1 MTRALT
7 RDLARTLR
15 GAWSRRGTLAPL
27 LALTTVVVAGVV
39 AVLGF
44 SEAAGTS
51 GALAVPLLLLALVA
65 LPTTGRELAAA
76 RREEIALARLRG
88 LEGGELY
95 VLLALE
101 PLLVLV
107 LGGLLGGGL
116 GLLVVH
122 LSVDAW
128 LTDPAARA
136 GLVGA
141 DALTAA
147 VLVVLAGLVALLVGM
162 GAALREPLADQVAAV
177 ARPRRTT
184 LASAFAQVLVVV
196 GAAVAV
202 YRSSVTPT
210 DGTGGPDL
218 VVLAGPALVGL
229 AVGAAALWL
238 LRLLARRWVRHRG
251 PRAGLAGFLA
261 ARRLARV
268 AGAGAA
274 LQVLVAAAV
283 VAGVA
288 LTAAIQVEQWTER
301 SARLVAG
308 APLRIDL
315 ETDAEPA
322 LELTRRLDPD
332 GRWLMAAVLVPGEG
346 SVPARRAFLDLSRHE
361 RVLGGFHDDTSAAG
375 LATVVDELVA
385 DDAAAGTAGPVEGT
399 EVVATV
405 SGVSRRLEGRVRPE
419 VLLTLRDVTGGSR
432 QVRLRLEVGLD
443 GAPDT
448 ASTEVRCAEG
458 CEPVAITLQ
467 RRPGDSQLPWT
478 LDSLVLGDQD
488 LLERDWSPAEETR
501 GDRPGG
507 PVPVAG
513 GLLAVTS
520 STPLVAV
527 PDAGSAA
534 VPVLATRSAT
544 WDGDPVL
551 DSPGGLD
558 LPAQVVARVPALPL
572 VQADGVLADLPR
584 VLVGSPPTVPVADVV
599 VLARADTPVALLDE
613 VLDETGGELRT
624 LEQVRASL
632 SDDTGAAQARVYL
645 LVAGFGLLVALL
657 VLGTAVARERPAW
670 LRDVAALRVVG
681 LDVRRVRGAGRLEV
695 AGLVVVS
702 VGAALL
708 GTAAGVLWLLG
719 DLALVEV
726 PDHAVALRT
735 SLDPL
740 PVLVLGLV
748 VAAVV
753 ALVVGRG
760 RRPSAERS
768 RPAILREEAAR

>member
-51 GALAVPLLLLALVA
+51 GALAAPLLLLALVA

-76 RREEIALARLRG
+76 RRGEVALARLRG

-107 LGGLLGGGL
+107 LGGLLGGSL
-116 GLLVVH
+116 GLLVAH
-122 LSVDAW
+122 LSASAW
-128 LTDPAARA
+128 LTDPAA
-136 GLVGA
+136 LVGT

-184 LASAFAQVLVVV
+184 PASAFAQVLVVV

-202 YRSSVTPT
+202 YRSSVTPA
-210 DGTGGPDL
+210 DDAGGPDL

-229 AVGAAALWL
+229 GVGGAALWL

-268 AGAGAA
+268 AGVAGAGGA
-274 LQVLVAAAV
+274 VQVLVAAAV

-288 LTAAIQVEQWTER
+288 LTAAVQVGQWTER

-375 LATVVDELVA
+375 LATVVDELV
-385 DDAAAGTAGPVEGT
+385 DDAAAGSTGPVEGT
-399 EVVATV
+399 DVVATV

-419 VLLTLRDVTGGSR
+419 VLLTLRDAAGGTR
-432 QVRLRLEVGLD
+432 QVRLLLEVGLD
-443 GAPDT
+443 GAPAT
-448 ASTEVRCAEG
+448 ASAEVGCAEG
-458 CEPVAITLQ
+458 CEPVAVTLQ
-467 RRPGDSQLPWT
+467 RRADDSQLSWT

-488 LLERDWSPAEETR
+488 LLERGWSPAQETR
-501 GDRPGG
+501 GDRIGG

-527 PDAGSAA
+527 PDPGSAA

-544 WDGDPVL
+544 WDGEPVL

-584 VLVGSPPTVPVADVV
+584 ALVGSPPTVPVAEVAL
-599 VLARADTPVALLDE
+599 LARADTPPALLDE

-624 LEQVRASL
+624 LEQVRAGL

-681 LDVRRVRGAGRLEV
+681 LDVRRVRGAVRLEV

-740 PVLVLGLV
+740 PVLLLGLV

-768 RPAILREEAAR
+768 RPAVLREEAAR

>member
-76 RREEIALARLRG
+76 RRGEIALARLRG

-116 GLLVVH
+116 GLLVAH
-122 LSVDAW
+122 LSASAW
-128 LTDPAARA
+128 LTDPAA
-136 GLVGA
+136 LVGT

-202 YRSSVTPT
+202 YRSSVTPA
-210 DGTGGPDL
+210 DDAGGPDL

-251 PRAGLAGFLA
+251 PRGGLAGFLA
-261 ARRLARV
+261 ARRLDRV
-268 AGAGAA
+268 AGAAGAGGA
-274 LQVLVAAAV
+274 VQVLVAAAV

-288 LTAAIQVEQWTER
+288 LTAAVQVEQWTER

-346 SVPARRAFLDLSRHE
+346 SVPARR
-361 RVLGGFHDDTSAAG
+361 
-375 LATVVDELVA
+375 
-385 DDAAAGTAGPVEGT
+385 
-399 EVVATV
+399 
-405 SGVSRRLEGRVRPE
+405 
-419 VLLTLRDVTGGSR
+419 
-432 QVRLRLEVGLD
+432 
-443 GAPDT
+443 
-448 ASTEVRCAEG
+448 
-458 CEPVAITLQ
+458 
-467 RRPGDSQLPWT
+467 
-478 LDSLVLGDQD
+478 
-488 LLERDWSPAEETR
+488 
-501 GDRPGG
+501 
-507 PVPVAG
+507 
-513 GLLAVTS
+513 
-520 STPLVAV
+520 
-527 PDAGSAA
+527 
-534 VPVLATRSAT
+534 
-544 WDGDPVL
+544 
-551 DSPGGLD
+551 
-558 LPAQVVARVPALPL
+558 
-572 VQADGVLADLPR
+572 
-584 VLVGSPPTVPVADVV
+584 
-599 VLARADTPVALLDE
+599 
-613 VLDETGGELRT
+613 
-624 LEQVRASL
+624 
-632 SDDTGAAQARVYL
+632 
-645 LVAGFGLLVALL
+645 
-657 VLGTAVARERPAW
+657 
-670 LRDVAALRVVG
+670 
-681 LDVRRVRGAGRLEV
+681 
-695 AGLVVVS
+695 
-702 VGAALL
+702 
-708 GTAAGVLWLLG
+708 
-719 DLALVEV
+719 
-726 PDHAVALRT
+726 
-735 SLDPL
+735 
-740 PVLVLGLV
+740 
-748 VAAVV
+748 
-753 ALVVGRG
+753 
-760 RRPSAERS
+760 
-768 RPAILREEAAR
+768 

>member
-1 MTRALT
+1 MTRVLT
-7 RDLARTLR
+7 SGLARTLR
-15 GAWSRRGTLAPL
+15 GAWSRRGTLTPL

-44 SEAAGTS
+44 SAAAGTS

-65 LPTTGRELAAA
+65 LPATGRELASA
-76 RREEIALARLRG
+76 RRGEIALARLRG

-101 PLLVLV
+101 PLLVLT

-116 GLLVVH
+116 GLLVAH
-122 LSVDAW
+122 LSAAAW
-128 LTDPAARA
+128 LTEPAAV
-136 GLVGA
+136 VGA

-147 VLVVLAGLVALLVGM
+147 VLVVLVGLVALLAGM
-162 GAALREPLADQVAAV
+162 ATSLREPLADQVAAV

-196 GAAVAV
+196 GAVVAV
-202 YRSSVTPT
+202 YRSSVTPA
-210 DGTGGPDL
+210 DDADGPDL

-251 PRAGLAGFLA
+251 SRAGLAGFLA
-261 ARRLARV
+261 ARRLDRV
-268 AGAGAA
+268 AGAAGAV
-274 LQVLVAAAV
+274 QVLVAAAV

-288 LTAAIQVEQWTER
+288 LTAAIQVERWTEG
-301 SARLVAG
+301 SARLAAG

-332 GRWLMAAVLVPGEG
+332 GRWLMAGVLVPGEG

-361 RVLGGFHDDTSAAG
+361 RVLDGFLEDTPAAG
-375 LATVVDELVA
+375 LATVVDELV
-385 DDAAAGTAGPVEGT
+385 DDESAAGTVGPVAGT

-405 SGVSRRLEGRVRPE
+405 SGVSRRLEGRMRPE
-419 VLLTLRDVTGGSR
+419 VLLTLRDVTGDSR

-443 GAPDT
+443 GAPAS

-458 CEPVAITLQ
+458 CEPVAVTLQ

-478 LDSLVLGDQD
+478 LDSLVLGDRD
-488 LLERDWSPAEETR
+488 LIDRDWSPAQETR
-501 GDRPGG
+501 GERPGG

-520 STPLVAV
+520 STPLVAA
-527 PDAGSAA
+527 PSPGSVA

-584 VLVGSPPTVPVADVV
+584 ALVGSPPTVPVAEVV
-599 VLARADTPVALLDE
+599 VLARADTPATLLDE

-624 LEQVRASL
+624 LEQVRATL
-632 SDDTGAAQARVYL
+632 SDETGAAQARVYL

-657 VLGTAVARERPAW
+657 VLATAVARERPAW

-681 LDVRRVRGAGRLEV
+681 LDVGRVRGAGRLEV
-695 AGLVVVS
+695 AGLVAVS
-702 VGAALL
+702 VAAALL

-740 PVLVLGLV
+740 PVLLLGLV

-760 RRPSAERS
+760 RRPSPERS
-768 RPAILREEAAR
+768 RPAVLREEAAR

>member
-116 GLLVVH
+116 GLLVAH
-122 LSVDAW
+122 LSAGAW
-128 LTDPAARA
+128 LTDPAA
-136 GLVGA
+136 LVGA
-141 DALTAA
+141 DAVTAA

-238 LRLLARRWVRHRG
+238 LRLVARQWVRHRG

-346 SVPARRAFLDLSRHE
+346 SVPARRAFLDLARHE
-361 RVLGGFHDDTSAAG
+361 RVLGGFHDDTPAAG

-385 DDAAAGTAGPVEGT
+385 DEAAAGTAGPVEGT
-399 EVVATV
+399 EVVASV

-458 CEPVAITLQ
+458 CEPVAVTLQ

-478 LDSLVLGDQD
+478 LDSLVLGDRD

-544 WDGDPVL
+544 WDGGPVL

-584 VLVGSPPTVPVADVV
+584 ALVGAPPTVPVAEVV

>member
-116 GLLVVH
+116 GLLVAH
-122 LSVDAW
+122 LSVDAS

-238 LRLLARRWVRHRG
+238 LRLVARRWVRHRG

-385 DDAAAGTAGPVEGT
+385 DEAAAGTAGPVEGT

-458 CEPVAITLQ
+458 CEPVAVTLQ

-513 GLLAVTS
+513 GLLAVAS

-527 PDAGSAA
+527 PDAGSAV

-584 VLVGSPPTVPVADVV
+584 ALVGSPPTVPVADVV
-599 VLARADTPVALLDE
+599 VLARADTPSALLDE
-613 VLDETGGELRT
+613 VLDETGGEAAHPRAGARLAQRRHRRRPGPRLPAGRRLRAAR
-624 LEQVRASL
+624 RAA
-632 SDDTGAAQARVYL
+632 GPRHRRGPRAAGLAARRRR
-645 LVAGFGLLVALL
+645 A
-657 VLGTAVARERPAW
+657 ARRGP
-670 LRDVAALRVVG
+670 
-681 LDVRRVRGAGRLEV
+681 RRTPIRGAGRLEV

-740 PVLVLGLV
+740 PVLLLGLV
-748 VAAVV
+748 VATVV

>member
-1 MTRALT
+1 
-7 RDLARTLR
+7 
-15 GAWSRRGTLAPL
+15 
-27 LALTTVVVAGVV
+27 
-39 AVLGF
+39 
-44 SEAAGTS
+44 
-51 GALAVPLLLLALVA
+51 
-65 LPTTGRELAAA
+65 
-76 RREEIALARLRG
+76 
-88 LEGGELY
+88 
-95 VLLALE
+95 
-101 PLLVLV
+101 
-107 LGGLLGGGL
+107 
-116 GLLVVH
+116 
-122 LSVDAW
+122 
-128 LTDPAARA
+128 
-136 GLVGA
+136 
-141 DALTAA
+141 
-147 VLVVLAGLVALLVGM
+147 
-162 GAALREPLADQVAAV
+162 
-177 ARPRRTT
+177 
-184 LASAFAQVLVVV
+184 
-196 GAAVAV
+196 
-202 YRSSVTPT
+202 
-210 DGTGGPDL
+210 
-218 VVLAGPALVGL
+218 
-229 AVGAAALWL
+229 
-238 LRLLARRWVRHRG
+238 
-251 PRAGLAGFLA
+251 
-261 ARRLARV
+261 
-268 AGAGAA
+268 
-274 LQVLVAAAV
+274 
-283 VAGVA
+283 
-288 LTAAIQVEQWTER
+288 
-301 SARLVAG
+301 
-308 APLRIDL
+308 
-315 ETDAEPA
+315 
-322 LELTRRLDPD
+322 
-332 GRWLMAAVLVPGEG
+332 WLMAAVLVPGEG

-361 RVLGGFHDDTSAAG
+361 RVLGGFHDDTSAAA
-375 LATVVDELVA
+375 LATVVDELV
-385 DDAAAGTAGPVEGT
+385 DDAAAGSTGPVEGT
-399 EVVATV
+399 DVVATV

-419 VLLTLRDVTGGSR
+419 VLLTLRDAAGGTR
-432 QVRLRLEVGLD
+432 QVRLLLEVGLD
-443 GAPDT
+443 GAPAT
-448 ASTEVRCAEG
+448 TSAEVGCAEG
-458 CEPVAITLQ
+458 CEPVAVTLQ
-467 RRPGDSQLPWT
+467 RRADDSQLPWT

-488 LLERDWSPAEETR
+488 LLERGWSPAQETR
-501 GDRPGG
+501 GDRIGG

-527 PDAGSAA
+527 PDPGSAA

-544 WDGDPVL
+544 WDGEPVL

-584 VLVGSPPTVPVADVV
+584 ALVGSPPTVPVAEVAL
-599 VLARADTPVALLDE
+599 LARADTPPTLLDE

-624 LEQVRASL
+624 LEQVRAGL

-740 PVLVLGLV
+740 PVLLLGLV

-768 RPAILREEAAR
+768 RPAVLREEAAR

>member
-76 RREEIALARLRG
+76 RRDEIALARLRG

-116 GLLVVH
+116 GLLVAH
-122 LSVDAW
+122 RSAGAW
-128 LTDPAARA
+128 LTDPAALT

-202 YRSSVTPT
+202 YRSSVTST

-238 LRLLARRWVRHRG
+238 LRLVARRWVRHRG

-385 DDAAAGTAGPVEGT
+385 DEAAAGTAGPVEGT

-584 VLVGSPPTVPVADVV
+584 ALGGSPPTVPVAEVV
-599 VLARADTPVALLDE
+599 VLARADTPTALLDE
-613 VLDETGGELRT
+613 VLDETGGDLRS
-624 LEQVRASL
+624 LEQVHAAL

-740 PVLVLGLV
+740 PVLLLGLV

>member
-116 GLLVVH
+116 GLLVAH
-122 LSVDAW
+122 LSVDAS

-385 DDAAAGTAGPVEGT
+385 DEAAAGTAGPVEGT

-458 CEPVAITLQ
+458 CEPVAVTLQ

-513 GLLAVTS
+513 GLLAVAS

-527 PDAGSAA
+527 PDAGSAV

-584 VLVGSPPTVPVADVV
+584 ALVGSPPTVPVADVV
-599 VLARADTPVALLDE
+599 VLARADTPSALLDE

-681 LDVRRVRGAGRLEV
+681 LDVRRIRGAGRLEV

-740 PVLVLGLV
+740 PVLLLGLV
-748 VAAVV
+748 VATVV

>member
-44 SEAAGTS
+44 SGAAGTS

-76 RREEIALARLRG
+76 RRGEIALARLRG

-116 GLLVVH
+116 GLLVAH
-122 LSVDAW
+122 LSADAW
-128 LTDPAARA
+128 LTDPAALA

-210 DGTGGPDL
+210 DDAGGPDL

-315 ETDAEPA
+315 ETGAEPA

-375 LATVVDELVA
+375 LAAVVDELVA
-385 DDAAAGTAGPVEGT
+385 DEAGSGTAGPVEGT

-448 ASTEVRCAEG
+448 ASTGVRCAEG
-458 CEPVAITLQ
+458 CEPVAVTLQ

-488 LLERDWSPAEETR
+488 LLERDWSSAEETR

-584 VLVGSPPTVPVADVV
+584 ALVGSPPTVPVAEVV
-599 VLARADTPVALLDE
+599 VLARADTPSALLDE

-624 LEQVRASL
+624 LEQVRAAL

-726 PDHAVALRT
+726 PDYAVALRT

-740 PVLVLGLV
+740 PVLLLGLV

-768 RPAILREEAAR
+768 RPAILREGAAR

>member
-7 RDLARTLR
+7 RDLTRTLR

-76 RREEIALARLRG
+76 RRDEIALARLRG

-101 PLLVLV
+101 PLLVLG

-116 GLLVVH
+116 GLLVAH
-122 LSVDAW
+122 LSADAW
-128 LTDPAARA
+128 LTDPAALA

-147 VLVVLAGLVALLVGM
+147 VLVVLAGLVALLAGM

-238 LRLLARRWVRHRG
+238 LRLVARRWVRHRG

-375 LATVVDELVA
+375 LSTVVDELVA
-385 DDAAAGTAGPVEGT
+385 DEAASGTAGPIEGT

-458 CEPVAITLQ
+458 CEPVALTLQ

-657 VLGTAVARERPAW
+657 VLGTAVARERPVW

-695 AGLVVVS
+695 AGLVVVT

>member
-51 GALAVPLLLLALVA
+51 GALAAPLLLLALVA

-76 RREEIALARLRG
+76 RRGEVALARLRG

-107 LGGLLGGGL
+107 LGGLLGGSL
-116 GLLVVH
+116 GLLVAH
-122 LSVDAW
+122 LSASAW
-128 LTDPAARA
+128 LTDPAA
-136 GLVGA
+136 LVGT

-184 LASAFAQVLVVV
+184 PASAFAQVLVVV

-202 YRSSVTPT
+202 YRSSVTPA
-210 DGTGGPDL
+210 DDAGGPDL

-268 AGAGAA
+268 AGVAGAGGA
-274 LQVLVAAAV
+274 VQVLVAAAV

-288 LTAAIQVEQWTER
+288 LTAAVQVGQWTER

-375 LATVVDELVA
+375 LATVVDELV
-385 DDAAAGTAGPVEGT
+385 DDAAAGSTGPVEGT
-399 EVVATV
+399 DVVATV

-419 VLLTLRDVTGGSR
+419 VLLTLRDAAGGTR
-432 QVRLRLEVGLD
+432 QVRLLLEVGLD
-443 GAPDT
+443 GAPAT
-448 ASTEVRCAEG
+448 ASAEVGCAEG
-458 CEPVAITLQ
+458 CEPVAVTLQ
-467 RRPGDSQLPWT
+467 RRADDSQLSWT

-488 LLERDWSPAEETR
+488 LLERGWSPAQETR
-501 GDRPGG
+501 GDRIGG

-527 PDAGSAA
+527 PDPGSAA

-544 WDGDPVL
+544 WDGEPVL

-584 VLVGSPPTVPVADVV
+584 ALVGSPPTVPVAEVAL
-599 VLARADTPVALLDE
+599 LARADTPPALLDE

-624 LEQVRASL
+624 LEQVRAGL

-681 LDVRRVRGAGRLEV
+681 LDVRRVRGAVRLEV

-740 PVLVLGLV
+740 PVLLLGLV

-768 RPAILREEAAR
+768 RPAVLREEAAR

>member
-76 RREEIALARLRG
+76 RRGEIALARLRG

-116 GLLVVH
+116 GLLVAH
-122 LSVDAW
+122 LSASAW
-128 LTDPAARA
+128 LTDPAA
-136 GLVGA
+136 LVGT

-202 YRSSVTPT
+202 YRSSVTPA
-210 DGTGGPDL
+210 DDAGGPDL

-229 AVGAAALWL
+229 AVGAGALWL

-251 PRAGLAGFLA
+251 PRGGLAGFLA
-261 ARRLARV
+261 ARRLDRV
-268 AGAGAA
+268 AGAAGAGGA
-274 LQVLVAAAV
+274 VQVLVAAAV

-288 LTAAIQVEQWTER
+288 LTAAVQVEQWTER

-375 LATVVDELVA
+375 LATVVDELV
-385 DDAAAGTAGPVEGT
+385 DDAAAGSTGPVEGT
-399 EVVATV
+399 DVVATV

-419 VLLTLRDVTGGSR
+419 VLLTLRDVTGGTR

-443 GAPDT
+443 GAPAT
-448 ASTEVRCAEG
+448 ASAEVGCAEG
-458 CEPVAITLQ
+458 CEPVAVTLQ
-467 RRPGDSQLPWT
+467 RRADDSQLPWT

-488 LLERDWSPAEETR
+488 LLERGWSPAQETR
-501 GDRPGG
+501 GDRIGG

-527 PDAGSAA
+527 PDPGSAA

-544 WDGDPVL
+544 WDGEPVL

-584 VLVGSPPTVPVADVV
+584 ALVGSPPTVPVAEVAL
-599 VLARADTPVALLDE
+599 LARADTPPALLDE

-624 LEQVRASL
+624 LEQVRAGL

-681 LDVRRVRGAGRLEV
+681 LDVRRVRGAVRLEV

-735 SLDPL
+735 SLDRL
-740 PVLVLGLV
+740 PVLLLGLV

-768 RPAILREEAAR
+768 RPAVLREEAAR